1 MYSLYQSQSFMLF
14 LLFRSAAVPLCW
26 GTVSAKAAIEYLVIV
41 QE

>member
-1 MYSLYQSQSFMLF
+1 MYSLYQSQSFILF
-14 LLFRSAAVPLCW
+14 LLFIL